1 MKYAYHLIVAYLT
14 VHFAVAIVREK
25 SFWRQAGLGLV
36 LILFVLRLL
45 LVQ

>member
-1 MKYAYHLIVAYLT
+1 MRHVYHLLVLYLT
-14 VHFAVAIVREK
+14 AHLVWYIVREK
-25 SFWRQAGLGLV
+25 KFWKQAGAGLV